1 MVILWDEIL
10 GAYIPTILGYN
21 GGPIPYIGGI
31 QPGYPTIQGNFPRG
45 IRKLGGLPFVVLSWV
60 WAILWVLPK

>member
-21 GGPIPYIGGI
+21 GGPIQYIGGI
-31 QPGYPTIQGNFPRG
+31 QLGYPTIQAVFP
-45 IRKLGGLPFVVLSWV
+45 KALEN
-60 WAILWVLPK
+60 